1 MPRPERRADRREVT
15 RRALIDA
22 AIKRFTAAGV
32 AATTV
37 ADITTDAGVT
47 ERTFYR
53 YFASKEEVLFAEYE
67 DRIDWFRRALE
78 VRPRGEPITKSVL
91 YAVDAFPDDPRLVTE
106 AAQLRTQLSDEQIA
120 THTQRVQAL
129 LASEVER
136 HLLATSGGDDL
147 RAAVV
152 AGMIAAAVFAAM
164 TAWSRR
170 DGADLA
176 RLRAMVE
183 RALETAESG
192 VATALSRPSG
202 ASAG

>member
-1 MPRPERRADRREVT
+1 MPRLERRVDRRELT
-15 RRALIDA
+15 RRALIEA
-22 AIKRFTAAGV
+22 AIKRFTKAGV
-32 AATTV
+32 AGTTV

-78 VRPRGEPITKSVL
+78 VRPRGEAITTSVL
-91 YAVDAFPDDPRLVTE
+91 YAVEAFPDDPRLVTE

-120 THTQRVQAL
+120 VHMQRVQGL
-129 LASEVER
+129 LAAEVER
-136 HLLATSGGDDL
+136 HLRTTSCAHDEL

-152 AGMIAAAVFAAM
+152 AGIVAAAVFAAM
-164 TAWSRR
+164 TTWSRR

-176 RLRAMVE
+176 RLHAMVE
-183 RALETAESG
+183 AALATAESG
-192 VATALSRPSG
+192 VG
-202 ASAG
+202 AVLNR

>member
-1 MPRPERRADRREVT
+1 MPRPERRVDRRELT

-22 AIKRFTAAGV
+22 AIKRFTAVGV

-78 VRPRGEPITKSVL
+78 VRPRREPITKSVL

-120 THTQRVQAL
+120 MHMQRVQAL
-129 LASEVER
+129 LAHEVER
-136 HLLATSGGDDL
+136 HLLAITCGDDDL

-152 AGMIAAAVFAAM
+152 AGIIAAAVFSAM

-170 DGADLA
+170 DGTDLA
-176 RLRAMVE
+176 RLHAMVE
-183 RALETAESG
+183 EALEVAETG
-192 VATALSRPSG
+192 VAKALSR
-202 ASAG
+202 

>member
-1 MPRPERRADRREVT
+1 MPRPERRVDRRELT

-22 AIKRFTAAGV
+22 AIKRFTAVGV

-106 AAQLRTQLSDEQIA
+106 AAQLRTQLSEEQIA
-120 THTQRVQAL
+120 MHMQRVQAL
-129 LASEVER
+129 LAHEVER
-136 HLLATSGGDDL
+136 HLLATTCGDDDL

-152 AGMIAAAVFAAM
+152 PGIIAASVFSAM

-170 DGADLA
+170 DGTDLA
-176 RLRAMVE
+176 RLHAMVE
-183 RALETAESG
+183 EALEIAETG
-192 VATALSRPSG
+192 VAKALSR
-202 ASAG
+202 

>member
-1 MPRPERRADRREVT
+1 MPRPERRVDRRELT

-32 AATTV
+32 GGTTV
-37 ADITTDAGVT
+37 ADITADAGVT

-78 VRPRGEPITKSVL
+78 VRPRDEAITRSVL
-91 YAVDAFPDDPRLVTE
+91 IAVDAFPDDPRLVTE
-106 AAQLRTQLSDEQIA
+106 AAKLRTQLSDEQIA
-120 THTQRVQAL
+120 MHMQRVQGL
-129 LASEVER
+129 LAAEVER
-136 HLLATSGGDDL
+136 HLLAIDVDTL

-164 TAWSRR
+164 TVWTRA
-170 DGADLA
+170 DGTDLPNLHAMTEQALAAAD
-176 RLRAMVE
+176 
-183 RALETAESG
+183 SG
-192 VATALSRPSG
+192 VAAVLG
-202 ASAG
+202 A

>member
-1 MPRPERRADRREVT
+1 VDRRELT

-37 ADITTDAGVT
+37 ADITTDVGVT

-78 VRPRGEPITKSVL
+78 VRPRGEAITKSVL

-120 THTQRVQAL
+120 THIQRVQAL
-129 LASEVER
+129 LAHEVER
-136 HLLATSGGDDL
+136 HLLATSCSGHEL

-170 DGADLA
+170 DGTDLS

-183 RALETAESG
+183 DALETAESG
-192 VATALSRPSG
+192 VANAVSR
-202 ASAG
+202 

>member
-1 MPRPERRADRREVT
+1 MPRPERRVDRRELT
-15 RRALIDA
+15 RRALIEA
-22 AIKRFTAAGV
+22 ALKRFTAAGV

-37 ADITTDAGVT
+37 ADITADAGVT

-78 VRPRGEPITKSVL
+78 VRPRDEPVTRSVL

-106 AAQLRTQLSDEQIA
+106 AAALRTQLSGEQIA
-120 THTQRVQAL
+120 SHMQRVQGL
-129 LASEVER
+129 LAAEVER
-136 HLLATSGGDDL
+136 HLLAAGVDEL

-164 TAWSRR
+164 TAWTRR
-170 DGADLA
+170 DGHDLD
-176 RLRAMVE
+176 RLHAMVE
-183 RALETAESG
+183 EALAAADSG
-192 VATALSRPSG
+192 VIAVLS
-202 ASAG
+202 